1 MFESKTRQ
9 GRVMMLC
16 AATAGADSVRKR
28 AIERSMRRLAERLE
42 TEVGTTSISP
52 VLWDYRSRFI
62 LVAELP
68 YQPDDKFALTASRV
82 FSLSELGE
90 LRTLAAVDCDLLLPV
105 ANMAAGELAS
115 TIPPGRQQVGE
126 SNDRQSTLE

>member
-16 AATAGADSVRKR
+16 AATAFADSARRR
-28 AIERSMRRLAERLE
+28 AIERTMRRLAERLE
-42 TEVGTTSISP
+42 TEVGTASISP
-52 VLWDYRSRFI
+52 VLWDYRSRFF

-68 YQPDDKFALTASRV
+68 CQPDDKFALTASQV

-90 LRTLAAVDCDLLLPV
+90 LRTLAAVDCDLLLPL
-105 ANMAAGELAS
+105 ASIAPAELAS
-115 TIPPGRQQVGE
+115 TIPPGRQQAGE
-126 SNDRQSTLE
+126 SHERQST

>member
-1 MFESKTRQ
+1 MFEGETRQ
-9 GRVMMLC
+9 GRVMVLC
-16 AATAGADSVRKR
+16 AATAGADNLRKR

-42 TEVGTTSISP
+42 TEVGTKNISP

-82 FSLSELGE
+82 FSLSELGV

-105 ANMAAGELAS
+105 ANMAPAELAPTS
-115 TIPPGRQQVGE
+115 PALDSR
-126 SNDRQSTLE
+126 